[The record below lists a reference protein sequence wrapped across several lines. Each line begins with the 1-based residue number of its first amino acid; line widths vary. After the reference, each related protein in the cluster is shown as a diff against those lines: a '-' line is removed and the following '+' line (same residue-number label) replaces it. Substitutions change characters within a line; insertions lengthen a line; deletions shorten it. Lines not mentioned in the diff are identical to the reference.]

1 MLVMKSLVDRT
12 RDALQVS
19 KALAESCFGNFL
31 SYFGLWVGVLIL
43 ELEKKRGVSVGSS
56 TLVLLSFT
64 TNTLNLFRESDQG
77 VLFASYFIQ
86 NPPLSEA
93 PLFWKGNPLIPANLL
108 LVLSTALLSTI
119 LCPGG
124 GGSLSQMATYLICN

>member
-1 MLVMKSLVDRT
+1 MENSIEFFLNTHLKWSLSCQDLVIT
-12 RDALQVS
+12 RSVS
-19 KALAESCFGNFL
+19 
-31 SYFGLWVGVLIL
+31 I
-43 ELEKKRGVSVGSS
+43 GSS

-64 TNTLNLFRESDQG
+64 TNTLNLFRESNQG

>member
-1 MLVMKSLVDRT
+1 MENSIEFFLNTHLEWSLSCQDLVIT
-12 RDALQVS
+12 RSVS
-19 KALAESCFGNFL
+19 
-31 SYFGLWVGVLIL
+31 I
-43 ELEKKRGVSVGSS
+43 GSS

-77 VLFASYFIQ
+77 VLFASYSIQ